1 MEMHKDSIV
10 RVDRITGVF
19 CLFLNIFL
27 VGSGTMLAGCCAQRG
42 NSRQRTNNFI
52 VGSCQMMLFPY
63 AFLGWFWSVYTGW
76 LIFDR
81 SGGDW
86 MGFKR
91 ATFVS
96 EEEKREH
103 KAKERIKQFVKYKVD
118 GRNKAGAD
126 VGADDEYWKAQFMKS
141 EMPELDDE
149 SGTEYWTNLL
159 SIYRS
164 GKKK

>member
-1 MEMHKDSIV
+1 
-10 RVDRITGVF
+10 
-19 CLFLNIFL
+19 
-27 VGSGTMLAGCCAQRG
+27 
-42 NSRQRTNNFI
+42 
-52 VGSCQMMLFPY
+52 
-63 AFLGWFWSVYTGW
+63 
-76 LIFDR
+76 
-81 SGGDW
+81 

-91 ATFVS
+91 AKFVS

-118 GRNKAGAD
+118 GKHKAGAD